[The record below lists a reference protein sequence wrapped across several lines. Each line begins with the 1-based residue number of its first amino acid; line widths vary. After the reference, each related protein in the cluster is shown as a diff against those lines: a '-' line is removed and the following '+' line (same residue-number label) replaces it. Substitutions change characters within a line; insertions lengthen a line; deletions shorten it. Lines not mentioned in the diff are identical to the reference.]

1 MSHGLDIWRCL
12 KHGGHSGIFVDE
24 NTKTSEGGLCF
35 LHAFSNFLL
44 PDLFLWSLDHKIGG
58 RRSFR
63 VYRGRGYFYMV
74 CSWSIVIPDYAH
86 PQLAHFNKEGW
97 FCSAQPTVLDVDC
110 SLSPT
115 LRNSFDLEP
124 TIMQMCACDQL
135 WSRQMTSFP
144 SHRLLPQPFLLS
156 LYSRAG
162 SLPNPLLDIYS
173 KLKTEVIILFFNL
186 VWLCE

>member
-1 MSHGLDIWRCL
+1 MVWLSDDAWNMV
-12 KHGGHSGIFVDE
+12 GIQE
-24 NTKTSEGGLCF
+24 
-35 LHAFSNFLL
+35 FLL
-44 PDLFLWSLDHKIGG
+44 MKILKLMIGG
-58 RRSFR
+58 YVSYMLFPTSYFLIFFSGVWIIRLEEGDPF
-63 VYRGRGYFYMV
+63 VY
-74 CSWSIVIPDYAH
+74 IE
-86 PQLAHFNKEGW
+86 EGDIFIW
-97 FCSAQPTVLDVDC
+97 FFHGPLSSLTMLTHSSPTLIKKADFCSAQPSVLDVDC

-124 TIMQMCACDQL
+124 TIMQMCTWDQL
-135 WSRQMTSFP
+135 WSRQITSFP
-144 SHRLLPQPFLLS
+144 FHHLLPQLFLLS